1 MLKTF
6 AVIGDPID
14 HSLSP
19 TIHNAA
25 YRELDLECTYIAY
38 RVNKGEL
45 ATGIESLKK
54 IKIAGFN
61 VTVPH
66 KIEMIKYLDNLD
78 ETCKK
83 IGAVN
88 TVLND
93 DGILRGFNTDM
104 DGFIEPIKRKEIP
117 IRDSR
122 ILLLGAGGASRAIIA
137 GFQKEGAKDI
147 VIVNRTKENGEKTA
161 DFSKQIGL
169 KASSIYLEEM
179 NDLGS
184 KFDFIVNASS
194 LGLNGEKN
202 MIPSSLMD
210 EQTTVYDIVYKPL
223 KTDLINTAKEKNSQI
238 IYGYEML
245 LGQAIRSFEIWL
257 DQKAPYEVMKR
268 SILGGFGW
276 QK

>member
-1 MLKTF
+1 MLKTY

-25 YRELDLECTYIAY
+25 YRELELECTYIAY
-38 RVNKGEL
+38 RVLQGDL

-61 VTVPH
+61 ITIPH
-66 KIEMIKYLDNLD
+66 KIEMMRYLDNVD
-78 ETCKK
+78 ITCEK

-104 DGFIEPIKRKEIP
+104 DGFLEPIKRKEIP
-117 IRDSR
+117 IKDSK
-122 ILLLGAGGASRAIIA
+122 ILLLGAGGASRAIVA
-137 GFQKEGAKDI
+137 GFQKEGARDI
-147 VIVNRTKENGEKTA
+147 TIANRTKENGEKLA
-161 DFSKQIGL
+161 EFSKQIGL
-169 KASSIYLEEM
+169 NSRSICIEEM
-179 NDLGS
+179 NSLVS

-194 LGLNGEKN
+194 LGLNGEEN
-202 MIPSSLMD
+202 IIPNKLMD

-223 KTDLINTAKEKNSQI
+223 RTDLINSAKEKNCKI

-257 DQKAPYEVMKR
+257 DQKAPYEAMKR
-268 SILGGFGW
+268 SILGGF
-276 QK
+276 

>member
-25 YRELDLECTYIAY
+25 YRELEMECTYIGY
-38 RVNKGEL
+38 RIPKGEL

-61 VTVPH
+61 VTIPH
-66 KIEMIKYLDNLD
+66 KIEMMKYLDNLD
-78 ETCKK
+78 STCEK

-104 DGFIEPIKRKEIP
+104 DGFLEPIKRKEIS
-117 IRDSR
+117 IKNSR
-122 ILLLGAGGASRAIIA
+122 VLLLGAGGASRAIVA
-137 GFQKEGAKDI
+137 GFQKEGADKI
-147 VIVNRTKENGEKTA
+147 VIANRTKENGEELA
-161 DFSKQIGL
+161 DFSKKIGL
-169 KASSIYLEEM
+169 DARSVYMEDM
-179 NDLGS
+179 NVLDS
-184 KFDFIVNASS
+184 NFDFIVNASP

-202 MIPSSLMD
+202 IVPDNLMD
-210 EQTTVYDIVYKPL
+210 EQTTVYDIVYKPI
-223 KTDLINTAKEKNSQI
+223 KTDLINVAKEKKSKI
-238 IYGYEML
+238 IFGYEML
-245 LGQAIRSFEIWL
+245 IGQAIRSFEIWL
-257 DQKAPYEVMKR
+257 DRKAPYETMKR
-268 SILGGFGW
+268 SILGGF
-276 QK
+276 

>member
-25 YRELDLECTYIAY
+25 YRELEMECTYIGY
-38 RVNKGEL
+38 RVAQGEL

-61 VTVPH
+61 VTIPH
-66 KIEMIKYLDNLD
+66 KIEMMKYLDNLD
-78 ETCKK
+78 DNCKK

-104 DGFIEPIKRKEIP
+104 DGFLEPIKRKEIEMKN
-117 IRDSR
+117 SK
-122 ILLLGAGGASRAIIA
+122 ILILGAGGAARAIIA
-137 GFQKEGAKDI
+137 GFQKENAKEI
-147 VIVNRTKENGEKTA
+147 TIVNRTKSKGDELSE
-161 DFSKQIGL
+161 FSNRMGL
-169 KASSIYLEEM
+169 SSVSSSIKDME
-179 NDLGS
+179 DFDS
-184 KFDFIVNASS
+184 KFDMIVNASS
-194 LGLNGEKN
+194 LGLKGEKN
-202 MIPSSLMD
+202 IIPSRLFD
-210 EQTTVYDIVYKPL
+210 EQTTVYDIVYKPI
-223 KTDLINTAKEKNSQI
+223 KTDLINTAKERKSRI
-238 IYGYEML
+238 IFGYEML

-257 DQKAPYEVMKR
+257 DKQAPYDAMKR
-268 SILGGFGW
+268 AILGGFG
-276 QK
+276 

>member
-1 MLKTF
+1 MLKTY

-25 YRELDLECTYIAY
+25 YRELELECTYIAY
-38 RVNKGEL
+38 RVLQGDL

-61 VTVPH
+61 ITIPH
-66 KIEMIKYLDNLD
+66 KIEMMRYLDNVD
-78 ETCKK
+78 ITCEK

-104 DGFIEPIKRKEIP
+104 DGFLEPIKRKEIP
-117 IRDSR
+117 IKDSK
-122 ILLLGAGGASRAIIA
+122 ILLLGAGGASRAIVA
-137 GFQKEGAKDI
+137 GFQKEGARDI
-147 VIVNRTKENGEKTA
+147 TIVNRTKENGEKLA
-161 DFSKQIGL
+161 EFSKQIGL
-169 KASSIYLEEM
+169 NSRSIYIEEI
-179 NDLGS
+179 NVLDS

-194 LGLNGEKN
+194 LGLNGEEN
-202 MIPSSLMD
+202 IIPNKLMD

-223 KTDLINTAKEKNSQI
+223 RTDLINSAKEKNCKI

-257 DQKAPYEVMKR
+257 DQKAPYEAMKR
-268 SILGGFGW
+268 SILGGF
-276 QK
+276 

>member
-25 YRELDLECTYIAY
+25 YKELEMECTYIAY
-38 RVNKGEL
+38 RVAQGEL

-61 VTVPH
+61 VTIPH
-66 KIEMIKYLDNLD
+66 KIEMMKYLDNLD
-78 ETCKK
+78 DNCKK

-104 DGFIEPIKRKEIP
+104 DGFLEPIKRKEIEMKN
-117 IRDSR
+117 SK
-122 ILLLGAGGASRAIIA
+122 ILILGAGGAARAIIA
-137 GFQKEGAKDI
+137 GFQKENAREI
-147 VIVNRTKENGEKTA
+147 TIVNRTKSKGDELSE
-161 DFSKQIGL
+161 FSNRIGL
-169 KASSIYLEEM
+169 SSVSSSIKDMEDF
-179 NDLGS
+179 NS
-184 KFDFIVNASS
+184 KFDMIVNASS
-194 LGLNGEKN
+194 LGLKGEKN
-202 MIPSSLMD
+202 IIPSKLFD
-210 EQTTVYDIVYKPL
+210 EQTTVYDIVYKPI
-223 KTDLINTAKEKNSQI
+223 KTDLINTAKERKSRI
-238 IYGYEML
+238 IFGYEML

-257 DQKAPYEVMKR
+257 DKQAPYDAMKR
-268 SILGGFGW
+268 AILGGF
-276 QK
+276 

>member
-25 YRELDLECTYIAY
+25 YRELEMDCTYIAY
-38 RVNKGEL
+38 RVAQGEL

-54 IKIAGFN
+54 IKISGFN
-61 VTVPH
+61 VTIPH
-66 KIEMIKYLDNLD
+66 KIEMMKYLDNVD
-78 ETCKK
+78 NNCKK

-104 DGFIEPIKRKEIP
+104 DGFLEPIKRKEIQ
-117 IRDSR
+117 IKNSKV
-122 ILLLGAGGASRAIIA
+122 LMLGAGGAARAIIA
-137 GFQKEGAKDI
+137 GFQKEDAREI
-147 VIVNRTKENGEKTA
+147 TIVNRTKSKGDELA
-161 DFSKQIGL
+161 SFSSELGL
-169 KASSIYLEEM
+169 NSSSKSIEDM
-179 NDLGS
+179 NDLDS
-184 KFDFIVNASS
+184 EFDIIVNASS

-202 MIPSSLMD
+202 IIPSRLFD
-210 EQTTVYDIVYKPL
+210 EQTAVYDIVYKPI
-223 KTDLINTAKEKNSQI
+223 KTDLINTANEKKSKI
-238 IYGYEML
+238 IFGYEML

-257 DQKAPYEVMKR
+257 DKQAPYDAMKR
-268 SILGGFGW
+268 SILGGF
-276 QK
+276 